1 MGTCGHPSLSQL
13 GTKKLAVALMVC
25 GAAEA
30 PPRVGGP
37 RPAGGGSACG
47 VGFKVA
53 ASASQA
59 TAAHEEC
66 LEAVVR
72 GCLLR
77 GRGGALR
84 RADDLRRAS
93 CDFAAFL
100 QQRLAPFYATLA
112 ESTPSGIGPP
122 TPPPPPPPR
131 PQTDSPSAE
140 AHGGHALPP
149 KNAERACFQCA
160 VRFLYERPAGAP
172 RRIEGVL
179 SASCTQQAI
188 NRERLEAAKSQTFF
202 LFGHY
207 HPVE

>member
-1 MGTCGHPSLSQL
+1 M
-13 GTKKLAVALMVC
+13 
-25 GAAEA
+25 
-30 PPRVGGP
+30 
-37 RPAGGGSACG
+37 
-47 VGFKVA
+47 A

-149 KNAERACFQCA
+149 KNAERACCQCA

-172 RRIEGVL
+172 RRIEGAL

-188 NRERLEAAKSQTFF
+188 NRERLPRLRIFVSLAITIRLSDACSSCGCGEANSDCSASGSK
-202 LFGHY
+202 
-207 HPVE
+207 